1 MRAEIISIGTEILL
15 GEIQDTNARFLA
27 ERLPALGIDLYYMH
41 QIGDN
46 LPRLSELIR
55 TAMAR
60 SDLVLCSGGLGP
72 TEDDVTREAICHA
85 VGEESVLVPELEAQL
100 RAWFAHRSYPM
111 SERNLKQATLI
122 PSAQAIPNPR
132 GTAPGWW
139 VEKAGVVLV
148 ALPGP
153 PAELVPLWNE
163 AVAPRLQERAGDA
176 VIVSRTLKTA
186 GISEGT
192 VDERVGAL
200 LKSANPTIGVYA
212 RPDGVHLRL
221 TAKAADPAAAYRLIR
236 PLEEEVRQRFGSA
249 LWGADDDTLPG
260 AVGDLLKEKRLS
272 VAVMESCSGGLLAG
286 GLTEIPGSSAYF
298 KGGVVAYTAEAK
310 QAFGVPGATILAR
323 GVVSEATA
331 RAMAAAARQRFQA
344 DIGVGLTG
352 VAGPEPHGG
361 RPVGTIH
368 IGIETPTASA
378 HSGYLLAQTRA
389 LIRNRAVMMALL
401 LIRRAAQGE
410 LEPTG

>member
-1 MRAEIISIGTEILL
+1 M
-15 GEIQDTNARFLA
+15 
-27 ERLPALGIDLYYMH
+27 
-41 QIGDN
+41 
-46 LPRLSELIR
+46 
-55 TAMAR
+55 
-60 SDLVLCSGGLGP
+60 
-72 TEDDVTREAICHA
+72 
-85 VGEESVLVPELEAQL
+85 
-100 RAWFAHRSYPM
+100 
-111 SERNLKQATLI
+111 
-122 PSAQAIPNPR
+122 
-132 GTAPGWW
+132 
-139 VEKAGVVLV
+139 
-148 ALPGP
+148 
-153 PAELVPLWNE
+153 
-163 AVAPRLQERAGDA
+163 
-176 VIVSRTLKTA
+176 
-186 GISEGT
+186 
-192 VDERVGAL
+192 
-200 LKSANPTIGVYA
+200 
-212 RPDGVHLRL
+212 
-221 TAKAADPAAAYRLIR
+221 
-236 PLEEEVRQRFGSA
+236 
-249 LWGADDDTLPG
+249 
-260 AVGDLLKEKRLS
+260 GDLLKEKRLS

-310 QAFGVPGATILAR
+310 QAFGVPGATILAH